1 MPCLSLKLHH
11 SPFSEERVAL
21 KKLPWVL
28 PGTVNKVSVL
38 LLRSLGSLQPIA
50 LHPSTVLDTILPS
63 LLFIVVV
70 VQVPRHVQFFKTPS
84 TAAHQASLSLTISRS
99 LPDFISIALVMPSNH
114 LILCHPLLLLPSLF
128 PRIRVFSNELA
139 HCIGWPNYWSFSF
152 SICPSTEYSGLIS
165 FKIDWFDLPAVQG
178 TLKSLLQNHG
188 SKASILWLSAF
199 FMVLLSQPYVN
210 LVGSSDYWKYHSLD
224 IMGFCQQMMSLL
236 FNTLSR
242 FVITFL
248 LFLTHEVLFV
258 CLFLLTHSHLH
269 TNLPLFCS
277 S

>member
-1 MPCLSLKLHH
+1 M
-11 SPFSEERVAL
+11 
-21 KKLPWVL
+21 L
-28 PGTVNKVSVL
+28 PGTVNREAVL
-38 LLRSLGSLQPIA
+38 LLGSLGSLQPIA
-50 LHPSTVLDTILPS
+50 LHPSTVLGTILPS
-63 LLFIVVV
+63 LLFLVVV
-70 VQVPRHVQFFKTPS
+70 VRVPSHVQFFMTPS

-114 LILCHPLLLLPSLF
+114 LILCHPLLLLPSIF
-128 PRIRVFSNELA
+128 PSIRVFSNELA
-139 HCIGWPNYWSFSF
+139 HCIRWPNYWSFSF
-152 SICPSTEYSGLIS
+152 SISPSTEYSALIS

-178 TLKSLLQNHG
+178 TLKSFLQHHS

-199 FMVLLSQPYVN
+199 FMVLLSQSYVS
-210 LVGSSDYWKYHSLD
+210 LLESSDYWKHHSLTLWA
-224 IMGFCQQMMSLL
+224 FVSKVMSLL

-248 LFLTHEVLFV
+248 LFLTHEVICCCCCCC

-269 TNLPLFCS
+269 TNLLLFCS